1 MDPPPVASTA
11 SDTPAAVVPVL
22 PQLVEDDA
30 PNADFD
36 VAPGELGNLPTAAD
50 VEPIG
55 GTGTPRTVS
64 EPVVAMPT
72 PPSGAESQPPSAE
85 AAPQPPS
92 TGHKYPLRDRYR
104 NIVVSEP
111 WNSVGVYYV

>member
-1 MDPPPVASTA
+1 MERVDPPPVASTA

-64 EPVVAMPT
+64 EPVVAVPT

-92 TGHKYPLRDRYR
+92 TGHKYPLRDRSQHR
-104 NIVVSEP
+104 CV
-111 WNSVGVYYV
+111 